1 MRKVSQFTSEKAS
14 DAARQ
19 MLVQLQTNAREV
31 RRRSAANERV
41 VKLCR
46 QLDDFATNLLEWG
59 EHRGNIEIW
68 ASFVP
73 SMFDYETNDNL
84 YAEQSAEVKNEA

>member
-19 MLVQLQTNAREV
+19 MLVQLQTNARET

-46 QLDDFATNLLEWG
+46 QLDLLEWG